1 MFDICAWFVLLMCSK
16 GGGRG
21 PPGPHTLVYTHTATH
36 GDFEMALYTVVYR
49 DVILWWVCNL
59 V

>member
-49 DVILWWVCNL
+49 DVIL
-59 V
+59 